1 MTMLPRRVDGGG
13 GMRWRGLDG
22 GEAYLGSQIEQG
34 WGCQAGGA
42 VPIGSYLSMLM
53 GGDVRGRVNW

>member
-1 MTMLPRRVDGGG
+1 MLLCLSGWRDWVAG
-13 GMRWRGLDG
+13 GMVQT
-22 GEAYLGSQIEQG
+22 AYRLGR
-34 WGCQAGGA
+34 CQAGGA

>member
-1 MTMLPRRVDGGG
+1 MRRGVLPVLPSGSRLEGRLRCG
-13 GMRWRGLDG
+13 RGEG
-22 GEAYLGSQIEQG
+22 VGI
-34 WGCQAGGA
+34 

>member
-1 MTMLPRRVDGGG
+1 MRCLPFYGRRCNWVAR
-13 GMRWRGLDG
+13 GMIRAARRAGRV
-22 GEAYLGSQIEQG
+22 
-34 WGCQAGGA
+34 QAGGA